1 MTKSKE
7 VKNFYQTYQRAKVRY
22 KKKNGHAQKGKK
34 IKETR
39 ELRAKLLKQFPIGEF
54 VSMKYVTKSLGIVA
68 AEPVIKR
75 HKYFS
80 YEKKEFVDM
89 LTATISVLWMSGIE
103 FAGETHAFPPDS
115 LKKPNMKKV
124 LESDN
129 KV

>member
-1 MTKSKE
+1 MAKSY
-7 VKNFYQTYQRAKVRY
+7 YQMVAQAKKKY
-22 KKKNGHAQKGKK
+22 KKNNGHAQKGKK

-39 ELRAKLLKQFPIGEF
+39 ELRTRLLKQFPIGNF
-54 VSMKYVTKSLGIVA
+54 VSLKYCPKSIGMIA

-75 HKYFS
+75 HKFFS

-89 LTATISVLWMSGIE
+89 LRATVPVLWMSGIE

-124 LESDN
+124 LETSK